1 MASRRAS
8 SLACTRSASTAADER
23 LALNGL
29 KWVSSLVPK
38 GTHFETP
45 TGVSVLEKGL
55 EIAADMHDAKD
66 KHVHVF
72 NTVNDD
78 ILPHCHA
85 AASGAEIV
93 IAGTSDIGEAR
104 QHEKAVGEGVD

>member
-1 MASRRAS
+1 
-8 SLACTRSASTAADER
+8 
-23 LALNGL
+23 
-29 KWVSSLVPK
+29 VV
-38 GTHFETP
+38 
-45 TGVSVLEKGL
+45 EKGL
-55 EIAADMHDAKD
+55 EIAAAMCDAKD
-66 KHVHVF
+66 KYFHVF

-78 ILPHCHA
+78 ILPHSHA

>member
-1 MASRRAS
+1 
-8 SLACTRSASTAADER
+8 
-23 LALNGL
+23 
-29 KWVSSLVPK
+29 VV
-38 GTHFETP
+38 
-45 TGVSVLEKGL
+45 EKGL
-55 EIAADMHDAKD
+55 EISAVIYDAKD
-66 KHVHVF
+66 EHFLVF

-78 ILPHCHA
+78 ILPHSHA